1 MNTRQRMQALRRSS
15 VGPMGMADAGSIS
28 EVLEHPACVIGSG
41 QSCEHPLVDRDLNR
55 LLFDYERTV
64 RSRFTRIVEVLKRI
78 STHQHDENFT
88 ERAQQLAREQLGFD
102 LPSQMFEDAWVCGL
116 DLSALHSHCIFS
128 VLKSCVENARTEQA
142 GWRQRMPLD
151 ENFLRSCGY
160 HTVDISPCSDGR
172 LQGMSSYVL
181 RILPGPNVQVKA
193 YAGALFDIEVDV
205 CDWAQRE
212 VERLSGAMVDGER
225 LNYLKIAVYHFSSSS
240 HNGHGCAAHGS
251 NDRQA
256 TESALGRLDELREA
270 IDRSFGVGAA
280 PDVLLIGVDTDLD
293 ALRIHLPDSYGDVN
307 SHRYIETVRIYR
319 ETLGLSDEAARAC
332 IAEMIADVENTGG
345 WGQGQGRMHDGMRR
359 LVSAL
364 AEANLSQIEY
374 VIKHHTGRYATIGH
388 DEECI
393 VAGDAVRPLQL
404 RNLFYFAHLDTIE
417 EGAPDI
423 DVGIDIFAKLN
434 IAHGLPVPVLVHFEY
449 DARIPESRARAVA
462 RGRRVRDAIR
472 ARYPD
477 LAARGLLNCAIAV
490 SERAGDE
497 CCDFVADEV
506 TADH

>member
-15 VGPMGMADAGSIS
+15 AGPMDMADASGIAK
-28 EVLEHPACVIGSG
+28 VLEHPACVIGSG

-64 RSRFTRIVEVLKRI
+64 RSRFIRIVDVLKQI
-78 STHQHDENFT
+78 SAHQHDATFAN
-88 ERAQQLAREQLGFD
+88 RAQQLTLEQLGFE
-102 LPSQMFEDAWVCGL
+102 LPHEVLNAAWISGL
-116 DLSALHSHCIFS
+116 DLRMLHSYCIFNS
-128 VLKSCVENARTEQA
+128 FKLCVDRAETEQA
-142 GWRQRMPLD
+142 DWRQRMPLD

-172 LQGMSSYVL
+172 LQGVSRYVL
-181 RILPGPNVQVKA
+181 RILPGPNVRVKA

-212 VERLSGAMVDGER
+212 VERLSGAMVDGEC

-270 IDRSFGVGAA
+270 IDRSFGIGAA

-293 ALRIHLPDSYGDVN
+293 ALRIHLPDAYGDVN
-307 SHRYIETVRIYR
+307 SHRYIETVKIYR
-319 ETLGLSDEAARAC
+319 ETLGLSAEAARAR
-332 IAEMIADVENTGG
+332 ITEMIADVENTGG

-417 EGAPDI
+417 EGAPDM

-434 IAHGLPVPVLVHFEY
+434 VAHGLPVPVLVHFEY

-462 RGRRVRDAIR
+462 RGRRVRDAIEV
-472 ARYPD
+472 RYPD

-506 TADH
+506 AADH